1 MAILRIRVSLLAD
14 QLPRTYGGVHYQ
26 LRSFLGTVQSKLTDC
41 IKEVL
46 FLGGGGGGVLAVNM
60 ILNRGL

>member
-1 MAILRIRVSLLAD
+1 MFLS
-14 QLPRTYGGVHYQ
+14 TYGGVHYQ

-46 FLGGGGGGVLAVNM
+46 FFGWVGGGGGGGGVG
-60 ILNRGL
+60 RKHDSK

>member
-1 MAILRIRVSLLAD
+1 MFLS
-14 QLPRTYGGVHYQ
+14 TYGGVHYQ

-46 FLGGGGGGVLAVNM
+46 FWGGGVGVLAVNM

>member
-1 MAILRIRVSLLAD
+1 MFLS
-14 QLPRTYGGVHYQ
+14 TYGGVHYQ

-46 FLGGGGGGVLAVNM
+46 FFGGGGVLAVNM

>member
-1 MAILRIRVSLLAD
+1 MAILPIRVSLLAD

-26 LRSFLGTVQSKLTDC
+26 LHSFLGTVQSKLTDC

-46 FLGGGGGGVLAVNM
+46 FGGGGVGVLAVNM